1 MQIFVLV
8 LDGNLSVK
16 DDLRRSEKYLEDK
29 ICKMKQ
35 IQNILASLRICSN
48 QLKTFL
54 EKPILKWNPT
64 KTNTSKVL
72 SWIPNRKK
80 TSKQQYNFCKVNI
93 PLKVHCI

>member
-16 DDLRRSEKYLEDK
+16 DDLGRSEKYLEDK

-35 IQNILASLRICSN
+35 IRNILVSLRICSN

-54 EKPILKWNPT
+54 EKLSLN
-64 KTNTSKVL
+64 KTPQKLTHL
-72 SWIPNRKK
+72 R
-80 TSKQQYNFCKVNI
+80 F
-93 PLKVHCI
+93 